1 MAAVSRVY
9 RCRMGTAEDLRDL
22 GPLVVGQLSPD
33 DAASPHGTPETVHL
47 LIDTG
52 AVVSGLDRDVARA
65 LGLAARGSVAIVG
78 VTGHT
83 ERAPCFEADLAL
95 WFESDGPAR
104 LTRMPLQLVGLAPA
118 PGGRYQ
124 GILGR
129 DFLEGLELHYLGPE
143 GRFEL
148 TLR

>member
-1 MAAVSRVY
+1 MTRFY

-22 GPLVVGQLSPD
+22 GPLVVGQLAPD
-33 DAASPHGTPETVHL
+33 DSAPRPGAPATVHL

-52 AVVSGLDRDVARA
+52 AAVSGLDRDVARG
-65 LGLAARGSVAIVG
+65 LGLAARGAVAIVS
-78 VTGHT
+78 VTGHA
-83 ERAPCFEADLAL
+83 EHAPRFEADLSL
-95 WFESDGPAR
+95 WFEGDGPPRLAR
-104 LTRMPLQLVGLAPA
+104 IPLQLVGLAPA

-129 DFLEGLELHYLGPE
+129 DFLEGMELSYLGPE